1 MQPMHWMEQALEL
14 TAPWRVTR
22 IVRDPVRQRLDVWIS
37 CSPEARGWFAR
48 PPQSVHRSAPR
59 PERVWRHL
67 DLGSQ
72 HCYVHL
78 AAGDTSPTHHLACC
92 GDAGHG
98 LSRAMVRRVVAFLGQ
113 GVGLTTL
120 SSVLVLPVEEL
131 WKIKQN
137 LEQQPAAPTPAPREK
152 EAAAVTAPAATEVVP
167 PPPEHPVWERVLR
180 GEVALEIKTLPLKL
194 MLSHL
199 REQATALDDPE
210 VLMLRIG
217 ELHRY
222 FHRHP
227 HSLTHELAQLNAWS
241 PA

>member
-22 IVRDPVRQRLDVWIS
+22 IVRDPARQRLDVWIS
-37 CSPEARGWFAR
+37 CSPEGRGWFA
-48 PPQSVHRSAPR
+48 PPPPSASRSAPR

-78 AAGDTSPTHHLACC
+78 VAGDTSPTRHLACC

-98 LSRAMVRRVVAFLGQ
+98 LSRAMVRHVVAFLGQ

-137 LEQQPAAPTPAPREK
+137 LEQAPVDPLPPAHET
-152 EAAAVTAPAATEVVP
+152 AVAAPAAEVAA

-180 GEVALEIKTLPLKL
+180 GELALEIKTLPLKL

>member
-22 IVRDPVRQRLDVWIS
+22 IVRDPARQRLDVWIS

-48 PPQSVHRSAPR
+48 PAKSTPR

-67 DLGSQ
+67 DLGRQ

-78 AAGDTSPTHHLACC
+78 AADDHSPTHHLACC
-92 GDAGHG
+92 GDAGHA
-98 LSRAMVRRVVAFLGQ
+98 LSRAMVRHVVAFLGQ
-113 GVGLTTL
+113 GVGLAAL

-137 LEQQPAAPTPAPREK
+137 LEQEPATPPPANREVTLDAEAAPAVAPQV
-152 EAAAVTAPAATEVVP
+152 AAP
-167 PPPEHPVWERVLR
+167 PLEHPVWERVLR
-180 GEVALEIKTLPLKL
+180 GELALEIRTLPLKL

-210 VLMLRIG
+210 VLLLRIG

-222 FHRHP
+222 FNRHL

-241 PA
+241 PTS